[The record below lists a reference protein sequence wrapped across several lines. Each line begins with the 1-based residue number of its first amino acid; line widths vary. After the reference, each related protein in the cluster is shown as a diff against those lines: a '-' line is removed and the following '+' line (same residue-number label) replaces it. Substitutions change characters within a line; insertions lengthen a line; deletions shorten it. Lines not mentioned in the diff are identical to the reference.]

1 MIFSTYFIAFNVFP
15 TVIVYKTNP
24 NFFNRYIKGVE
35 SENAYYYRANM
46 NSCLNLGAFFI
57 SMTLGFLTIRRYKP
71 ATVSNIGCFI
81 LLFLEAFFSTFIA
94 ASFYD
99 KNNHHLVAYFAWC
112 FILVLGFLHGMVS
125 THFETK
131 RIPLS

>member
-1 MIFSTYFIAFNVFP
+1 
-15 TVIVYKTNP
+15 
-24 NFFNRYIKGVE
+24 
-35 SENAYYYRANM
+35 M

-57 SMTLGFLTIRRYKP
+57 CMTFGFITISCYKP
-71 ATVSNIGCFI
+71 ATFSNIGCAI
-81 LLFLEAFFSTFIA
+81 LLFLEAFLSIFIT

-99 KNNHHLVAYFAWC
+99 FDNHKLVAYFAWS

-125 THFETK
+125 TYFETK